1 MKIEVLEYESEIS
14 CACMVGLGLSY
25 GITSD
30 MSIDDYFR
38 RGLSREKEEKKDKLR
53 KRMYELSIKLAHA
66 GNGENKFLRQVP
78 VVLDITAPMY
88 WWKEF
93 DTYKIGTTAQS
104 ESTMHTLLKSPITQD
119 NFESSIPEDTLA
131 HLEDLRVNKK
141 FSELINELPM
151 GWLQRR
157 IVTCNYAVLQ
167 NMYNQRKNHKLP
179 EWSMF
184 CEAILEGVDQPEWID
199 KDYKPETEAE

>member
-1 MKIEVLEYESEIS
+1 MKVEVLDNSL
-14 CACMVGLGLSY
+14 CAKVDSLFGLGLSY
-25 GITSD
+25 GLTS
-30 MSIDDYFR
+30 
-38 RGLSREKEEKKDKLR
+38 GLSIR
-53 KRMYELSIKLAHA
+53 KFNIDEQGDIYERLLKIATKLAHV
-66 GNGENKFLRQVP
+66 GNGENKFLRQLP
-78 VVLDITAPMY
+78 VSLDITAPMY

-93 DTYKIGTTAQS
+93 DTYKVGTTAQS
-104 ESTMHTLLKSPITQD
+104 ESTMHTLLRNTITQD
-119 NFESSIPEDTLA
+119 NFEKFVSEDTIA

-179 EWSMF
+179 EWRIF
-184 CEAILEGVDQPEWID
+184 CSAVLKGVDHPEWIA

>member
-1 MKIEVLEYESEIS
+1 MKVEVLDNSL
-14 CACMVGLGLSY
+14 CAKVDSLFGLGLSY
-25 GITSD
+25 GLTSGI
-30 MSIDDYFR
+30 SI
-38 RGLSREKEEKKDKLR
+38 R
-53 KRMYELSIKLAHA
+53 KFNIDEHGDIYNRLLKIATKLAHV
-66 GNGENKFLRQVP
+66 GNGENKFLRQLP
-78 VVLDITAPMY
+78 ITLDINAPMY

-104 ESTMHTLLKSPITQD
+104 ESTMHTLLRNTITQD
-119 NFESSIPEDTLA
+119 NFEKFVSEDTIA

-179 EWSMF
+179 EWHIF
-184 CEAILEGVDQPEWID
+184 CSAVLKGVDHPEWID

>member
-1 MKIEVLEYESEIS
+1 MKVEVLDNSL
-14 CACMVGLGLSY
+14 CAKVDSLFGLGLSY
-25 GITSD
+25 GLTS
-30 MSIDDYFR
+30 
-38 RGLSREKEEKKDKLR
+38 GLSIR
-53 KRMYELSIKLAHA
+53 KFNIDEQGDIYERLLKIATKLAHV
-66 GNGENKFLRQVP
+66 GNGENKFLRQLP
-78 VVLDITAPMY
+78 VSLDITAPMY

-104 ESTMHTLLKSPITQD
+104 ESTMHTLLRNTITQD
-119 NFESSIPEDTLA
+119 NFEKFVSEDTIA

-167 NMYNQRKNHKLP
+167 NMHNQRKNHKLP
-179 EWSMF
+179 EWHIF
-184 CEAILEGVDQPEWID
+184 CSAVLKGVDHPEWID

>member
-1 MKIEVLEYESEIS
+1 MKVEVANECLSVQYDVIL
-14 CACMVGLGLSY
+14 GIGLSY
-25 GITSD
+25 GLTSGLKVSD
-30 MSIDDYFR
+30 LVKREHKDTGVKLFSIA
-38 RGLSREKEEKKDKLR
+38 S
-53 KRMYELSIKLAHA
+53 KLAHA
-66 GNGENKFLRQVP
+66 GNGENKFLRQLP
-78 VVLDITAPMY
+78 VTLDITAPMY

-93 DTYKIGTTAQS
+93 DTYKVGTTAQS
-104 ESTMHTLLKSPITQD
+104 ESTMHTLLRKTITQD
-119 NFESSIPEDTLA
+119 SFEKFISEDTIA

-179 EWSMF
+179 EWHIF
-184 CEAILEGVDQPEWID
+184 CSAVLKGVDHPEWID

>member
-1 MKIEVLEYESEIS
+1 MKVDVMQEEGTYSSLF
-14 CACMVGLGLSY
+14 GLGFSY
-25 GITSD
+25 DLTSA
-30 MSIDDYFR
+30 
-38 RGLSREKEEKKDKLR
+38 EKALTRTEHERLTK
-53 KRMYELSIKLAHA
+53 IANKLAHSN
-66 GNGENKFLRQVP
+66 NGENKFLRQIYIC
-78 VVLDITAPMY
+78 LDIKAPMY

-93 DTYKIGTTAQS
+93 DTYKVGTTAQS
-104 ESTMHTLLKSPITQD
+104 TSTMHTLLKNPITQD
-119 NFESSIPEDTLA
+119 NFENFVPEDTLA

-179 EWSMF
+179 EWHIF
-184 CEAILEGVDQPEWID
+184 CSAVLRGVDHPEWID

>member
-1 MKIEVLEYESEIS
+1 MKVEVIDESLTGKAA
-14 CACMVGLGLSY
+14 ACLGIGLSY
-25 GITSD
+25 GLTSEFSVRD
-30 MSIDDYFR
+30 ILKPENGEVYF
-38 RGLSREKEEKKDKLR
+38 KL
-53 KRMYELSIKLAHA
+53 LNIADKLAHA
-66 GNGENKFLRQVP
+66 GNGENKFLRQIP
-78 VVLDITAPMY
+78 VTLDINAPIY

-93 DTYKIGTTAQS
+93 DTYKVGTTAQS
-104 ESTMHTLLKSPITQD
+104 ESTMHTLLRNTITQD
-119 NFESSIPEDTLA
+119 NFEKFVSEYTIA

-179 EWSMF
+179 EWHIF
-184 CEAILEGVDQPEWID
+184 CSAVLKGVDHPEWID

>member
-1 MKIEVLEYESEIS
+1 MKVEVANECLSVQYDVIL
-14 CACMVGLGLSY
+14 GIGLSY
-25 GITSD
+25 GLTSGLNVSD
-30 MSIDDYFR
+30 LVKREHKDTGAKLFSIA
-38 RGLSREKEEKKDKLR
+38 S
-53 KRMYELSIKLAHA
+53 KLAHA
-66 GNGENKFLRQVP
+66 GNGENKFLRQLP
-78 VVLDITAPMY
+78 VTLDITAPMY

-104 ESTMHTLLKSPITQD
+104 ESTMHTLLKNPITQD
-119 NFESSIPEDTLA
+119 NFENFIPEDTVA

-179 EWSMF
+179 EWHIF
-184 CEAILEGVDQPEWID
+184 CSAVLRGVDHPEWID

>member
-1 MKIEVLEYESEIS
+1 MKVEVIDDSMCTIGQT
-14 CACMVGLGLSY
+14 MFGLGLSY
-25 GITSD
+25 GLTSG
-30 MSIDDYFR
+30 MTLKEFATEEHDDLYNR
-38 RGLSREKEEKKDKLR
+38 ILK
-53 KRMYELSIKLAHA
+53 IATKLAHV
-66 GNGENKFLRQVP
+66 GNGENKFLRQLP
-78 VVLDITAPMY
+78 VSLDITAPMY

-93 DTYKIGTTAQS
+93 DTYKVGTTAQS
-104 ESTMHTLLKSPITQD
+104 ESTMHTLLKNSITQD
-119 NFESSIPEDTLA
+119 NFENFVPEDMLA

-141 FSELINELPM
+141 FRELINELPM

-179 EWSMF
+179 EWHIF
-184 CEAILEGVDQPEWID
+184 CSAVLKGVDHPEWID

>member
-1 MKIEVLEYESEIS
+1 MKVEVLDNSL
-14 CACMVGLGLSY
+14 CAKVDSLFGLGLSY
-25 GITSD
+25 GLTSG
-30 MSIDDYFR
+30 IPIRKFNI
-38 RGLSREKEEKKDKLR
+38 EEHGDIYNRLLK
-53 KRMYELSIKLAHA
+53 IATKLAHV
-66 GNGENKFLRQVP
+66 GNGENKFLRQLP
-78 VVLDITAPMY
+78 ITLDINAPMY

-119 NFESSIPEDTLA
+119 NFENFVPEDTLA

-179 EWSMF
+179 EWHVF
-184 CEAILEGVDQPEWID
+184 CEAILKGVDHPEWID
-199 KDYKPETEAE
+199 KDYKPEIEAE

>member
-1 MKIEVLEYESEIS
+1 MKVEVANECLSVQYDVIL
-14 CACMVGLGLSY
+14 GIGLSY
-25 GITSD
+25 GLTSGLNVSD
-30 MSIDDYFR
+30 LVKREHKDTGVKLFSIA
-38 RGLSREKEEKKDKLR
+38 S
-53 KRMYELSIKLAHA
+53 KLAHA
-66 GNGENKFLRQVP
+66 GNGENKFLRQLP
-78 VVLDITAPMY
+78 VTLDITAPMY

-93 DTYKIGTTAQS
+93 DTYKVGTTAQS
-104 ESTMHTLLKSPITQD
+104 ESTMHTLLKNPITQD
-119 NFESSIPEDTLA
+119 NFEKFISEDTIA

-167 NMYNQRKNHKLP
+167 NVYNQRKNHKLP
-179 EWSMF
+179 EWHIF
-184 CEAILEGVDQPEWID
+184 CSAVLKGVDHPEWID

>member
-1 MKIEVLEYESEIS
+1 MKVEVIDDSMCTIGHT
-14 CACMVGLGLSY
+14 MFGLGLSY
-25 GITSD
+25 GLTSG
-30 MSIDDYFR
+30 MT
-38 RGLSREKEEKKDKLR
+38 LKEFATKEHDALYDRILK
-53 KRMYELSIKLAHA
+53 IATKLAHV
-66 GNGENKFLRQVP
+66 GNGENKFLRQLP
-78 VVLDITAPMY
+78 VSLDITAPMY

-104 ESTMHTLLKSPITQD
+104 ESTMHTLLRNTITQD
-119 NFESSIPEDTLA
+119 SFEKFVLEDTVA

-179 EWSMF
+179 EWHIF
-184 CEAILEGVDQPEWID
+184 CSAVLKGVDHPEWID

>member
-1 MKIEVLEYESEIS
+1 MKVEVLDNSL
-14 CACMVGLGLSY
+14 CAKVDSLFGLGLSY
-25 GITSD
+25 GLTSGI
-30 MSIDDYFR
+30 SI
-38 RGLSREKEEKKDKLR
+38 R
-53 KRMYELSIKLAHA
+53 KFNIDEHGDIYNRLLKIATNLAHV
-66 GNGENKFLRQVP
+66 GNGENKFLRQLP
-78 VVLDITAPMY
+78 VTLDITAPMY

-93 DTYKIGTTAQS
+93 DTYKVGTTAQS
-104 ESTMHTLLKSPITQD
+104 ESTMHTLLRNTITQD
-119 NFESSIPEDTLA
+119 SFEKFVSEDTIA

-179 EWSMF
+179 EWHIF
-184 CEAILEGVDQPEWID
+184 CSAVLKGVDHPEWID